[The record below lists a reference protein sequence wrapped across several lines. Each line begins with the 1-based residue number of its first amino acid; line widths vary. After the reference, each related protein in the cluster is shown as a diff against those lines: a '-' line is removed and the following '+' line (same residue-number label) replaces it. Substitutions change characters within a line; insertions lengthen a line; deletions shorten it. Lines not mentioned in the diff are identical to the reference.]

1 MTVAAAELAA
11 VAAAAQDTQASVAA
25 AATEAAVTAAAQDA
39 TATKGGVGVQHVFAL
54 AQALDATVTVSN
66 PVVSAYAAP
75 ATTVVAARAPLDV
88 LIGAWGYGPRP
99 AKVI

>member
-1 MTVAAAELAA
+1 MTSAPAELVSLTATA
-11 VAAAAQDTQASVAA
+11 HDAQSAVAA
-25 AATEAAVTAAAQDA
+25 AATEAAATAAAQNA
-39 TATKGGVGVQHVFAL
+39 TATAGGVGIQHVFAL

-75 ATTVVAARAPLDV
+75 ATVAAAARQPLDV

-99 AKVI
+99 AKSV